1 MPIFSGVTISGGFT
15 YEAPPPPVIPYVAVA
30 VTGTNRIM
38 TSTDASSW
46 TGVLAP
52 QVSAWESIAY
62 GNSTFVALSGD
73 QNSANPYMYSTDD
86 GANWTVA
93 SKSGANSFYGNR
105 IRFLN
110 NQFIAMFDS
119 GTQRLAT
126 SSDGIT
132 WTAISTN
139 LLTYSPLDMTY
150 VSGTYYALVS
160 DGNISRARILTSPD
174 LTTWTAVAVFNISPT
189 SMTNGHTLQYSNGTF
204 IVAGDNT
211 FASPQTNAELI
222 YSTDGTTWTAAT
234 NATALGTRYNVVYG
248 NGTWVSVGLG
258 QNVATSSD
266 GITWTNSAT
275 ALPNNSTWRGLVYKN
290 NRFVAV
296 STGGHVAYSTDGL
309 SWTAG
314 TASEANGWYAIA

>member
-38 TSTDASSW
+38 TSTNASSW

-62 GNSTFVALSGD
+62 GNGTFVALSGD
-73 QNSANPYMYSTDD
+73 QNPTNPYMYSTDD
-86 GANWTVA
+86 GANWTVV
-93 SKSGANSFYGNR
+93 SKGGANSFYGNR

-110 NQFIAMFDS
+110 NQFIAMFDN

-139 LLTYSPLDMTY
+139 LLTYSPFDMAY

-160 DGNISRARILTSPD
+160 DGNISRARIITSSD
-174 LTTWTAVAVFNISPT
+174 LTTWTAVAVFNTSPT
-189 SMTNGHTLQYSNGTF
+189 SMTSGYTLEYSNGTF

-275 ALPNNSTWRGLVYKN
+275 ALPNSSTWRGLVYKN

-314 TASEANGWYAIA
+314 TASEANGWFAIA

>member
-1 MPIFSGVTISGGFT
+1 MPILSGVTISGGFT

-52 QVSAWESIAY
+52 QASVWESIAY

-73 QNSANPYMYSTDD
+73 QNPANPYMYSTDD
-86 GANWTVA
+86 GANWTLV
-93 SKSGANSFYGNR
+93 SKGGANSFYGNKV
-105 IRFLN
+105 RFVN

-150 VSGTYYALVS
+150 VSGTYYALVR
-160 DGNISRARILTSPD
+160 DGNISRARILTSTN
-174 LTTWTAVAVFNISPT
+174 LTTWTAVAVFNIAPLNMNS
-189 SMTNGHTLQYSNGTF
+189 GYTLEYSNGMF
-204 IVAGDNT
+204 VVAGDNE
-211 FASPQTNAELI
+211 FAIPNTNANMA
-222 YSTDGTTWTAAT
+222 YSLDGVTWTAGT
-234 NATALGTRYNVVYG
+234 NSDVLNTRYNVVYG
-248 NGTWVSVGLG
+248 NGIWVAVGQG
-258 QNVATSSD
+258 QNVGTSTD

-296 STGGHVAYSTDGL
+296 STGGHVAYSTNGL

-314 TASEANGWYAIA
+314 TAAEANGWFAIA